1 MGLFDG
7 IASTVIGKLAGSQG
21 GVAQAALELFNQ
33 NGGLNGILE
42 KFNQGG
48 LANLVTSWVGTGGN
62 LPISADQ
69 INQVLGNGQVA
80 AIAAKFGISPDM
92 LSSQL
97 AEHLPGVVDKL
108 TPNGELPANE
118 SNVLSQVLSML
129 K

>member
-7 IASTVIGKLAGSQG
+7 IASAVIGKLAGSQG
-21 GVAQAALELFNQ
+21 SVAQVALELVNQ
-33 NGGLNGILE
+33 NGGLSGVLE

-48 LANLVTSWVGTGGN
+48 LANLVTSWVGTGEN
-62 LPISADQ
+62 LAISPDQ

-80 AIAAKFGISPDM
+80 EMAAKFGITPDV

-97 AEHLPGVVDKL
+97 AEYLPKVVDKL
-108 TPNGELPANE
+108 TPNGELPANDA
-118 SNVLSQVLSML
+118 NVLSQVLSLL

>member
-7 IASTVIGKLAGSQG
+7 IASAVIGKLAGSQG
-21 GVAQAALELFNQ
+21 GVAQVALELLNQ
-33 NGGLNGILE
+33 NGGLNGVLE

-48 LANLVTSWVGTGGN
+48 LANLVTSWVGTGEN
-62 LPISADQ
+62 LAISPDQ

-80 AIAAKFGISPDM
+80 EIAEKFGLSPEV

-97 AEHLPGVVDKL
+97 AEYLPKVVDKL
-108 TPNGELPANE
+108 TPNGELPANDA
-118 SNVLSQVLSML
+118 NVLGQVLAML